1 MRKICFVTGS
11 RADYGLLYELIKLT
25 QNSKKTK
32 LQIIATCMHLS
43 PKFGNTYRE
52 IEKDGFKITQKVK
65 IPLNSDRPSDISNA
79 AAKVMIGISKA
90 YKKLSPDIVVLL
102 GDRFEML
109 SAAFAAAAAKIPI
122 AHLHGGESSLGSL
135 DEAIRHSITKM
146 SAFHFVSTEK
156 YRKRVIQ
163 LGEKPS
169 SVYVVGALGVER
181 IKKIK
186 LFSITDIEKKLNFKF
201 DKNNILITYHPVTL
215 DEHSAFKDIKEV
227 LAALKEF
234 KNTKKIFT
242 MPNADVGGVLI
253 YNMIKKFVKNKKNNS
268 VLFKS
273 LGQKMY
279 FSVMKNSDLVLG
291 NSSSGIIET
300 PTLNKPSINIGDRQG
315 GRVTAKSTIT
325 CNADRKVIIK
335 IINKIL
341 YRNCKNRTK
350 KFYNPYEKLH
360 TSKKI
365 YDKIST
371 LELKNIIK
379 KKFHDIKND

>member
-1 MRKICFVTGS
+1 
-11 RADYGLLYELIKLT
+11 
-25 QNSKKTK
+25 
-32 LQIIATCMHLS
+32 
-43 PKFGNTYRE
+43 
-52 IEKDGFKITQKVK
+52 
-65 IPLNSDRPSDISNA
+65 
-79 AAKVMIGISKA
+79 
-90 YKKLSPDIVVLL
+90 
-102 GDRFEML
+102 
-109 SAAFAAAAAKIPI
+109 
-122 AHLHGGESSLGSL
+122 
-135 DEAIRHSITKM
+135 
-146 SAFHFVSTEK
+146 
-156 YRKRVIQ
+156 
-163 LGEKPS
+163 
-169 SVYVVGALGVER
+169 
-181 IKKIK
+181 
-186 LFSITDIEKKLNFKF
+186 
-201 DKNNILITYHPVTL
+201 
-215 DEHSAFKDIKEV
+215 
-227 LAALKEF
+227 
-234 KNTKKIFT
+234 
-242 MPNADVGGVLI
+242 MPNADVGGDLI

-341 YRNCKNRTK
+341 YRNFKNRTK

-379 KKFHDIKND
+379 KKFHDIRND

>member
-11 RADYGLLYELIKLT
+11 RADYGLLFELIKLT
-25 QNSKKTK
+25 QKSKKTK

-43 PKFGNTYRE
+43 PKFGNTYKE

-65 IPLNSDRPSDISNA
+65 IPLNSDRPTDISNA
-79 AAKVMIGISKA
+79 TARALIGISKA

-135 DEAIRHSITKM
+135 DEVIRHSITKM
-146 SAFHFVSTEK
+146 SSYHFVSTEK
-156 YRKRVIQ
+156 YRDRVIQ

-186 LFSITDIEKKLNFKF
+186 LFSKKDIEKKLNFTF

-215 DEHSAFKDIKEV
+215 DKHSAFKDVKEV
-227 LAALKEF
+227 LLALKKF

-242 MPNADVGGVLI
+242 MPNADVGGALI
-253 YNMIKKFVKNKKNNS
+253 NNMIKKFVKNKKNNS
-268 VLFKS
+268 VFFKS

-300 PTLNKPSINIGDRQG
+300 PSLNKYSINIGDRQG

-325 CNADRKVIIK
+325 CEADQKIIIKVIKK
-335 IINKIL
+335 IFF
-341 YRNCKNRTK
+341 KNLKNTTK
-350 KFYNPYEKLH
+350 KFHNPYEKSN

-365 YDKIST
+365 YDKIKT

-379 KKFHDIKND
+379 KKFYDIKK

>member
-11 RADYGLLYELIKLT
+11 RADYGLLFELIKLT
-25 QNSKKTK
+25 QKSKKTK

-43 PKFGNTYRE
+43 PKFGNTYKE

-65 IPLNSDRPSDISNA
+65 IPLNSDRPTDISNA
-79 AAKVMIGISKA
+79 TARALIGISKA

-135 DEAIRHSITKM
+135 DEVIRHSNTKM
-146 SAFHFVSTEK
+146 SSYHFVSTEK
-156 YRKRVIQ
+156 YRDRVIQ

-186 LFSITDIEKKLNFKF
+186 LFSKKDIEKKLNFTF

-215 DEHSAFKDIKEV
+215 DKHSAFKDVKEV
-227 LAALKEF
+227 LLALKKF

-242 MPNADVGGVLI
+242 MPNADVGGALI
-253 YNMIKKFVKNKKNNS
+253 NNMIKKFVKNKKNNS
-268 VLFKS
+268 VFFKS

-300 PTLNKPSINIGDRQG
+300 PSLNKYSINIGDRQG

-325 CNADRKVIIK
+325 CEADQKIIIKVIKK
-335 IINKIL
+335 IFF
-341 YRNCKNRTK
+341 KNLKNTTK
-350 KFYNPYEKLH
+350 KFHNPYEKSN

-365 YDKIST
+365 YDKIKT

-379 KKFHDIKND
+379 KKFYDIKK

>member
-1 MRKICFVTGS
+1 
-11 RADYGLLYELIKLT
+11 
-25 QNSKKTK
+25 
-32 LQIIATCMHLS
+32 MHLS
-43 PKFGNTYRE
+43 PKFGNTYKE

-65 IPLNSDRPSDISNA
+65 IPLNSDRPTDISNA
-79 AAKVMIGISKA
+79 TARALIGISKA

-135 DEAIRHSITKM
+135 DEVIRHSITKM
-146 SAFHFVSTEK
+146 SSYHFVSTEK
-156 YRKRVIQ
+156 YRDRVIQ

-186 LFSITDIEKKLNFKF
+186 LFSKKDIEKKLNFTF

-215 DEHSAFKDIKEV
+215 DKHSAFKDVKEV
-227 LAALKEF
+227 LLALKKF

-242 MPNADVGGVLI
+242 MPNADVGGALI
-253 YNMIKKFVKNKKNNS
+253 NNMIKKFVKNKKNNS
-268 VLFKS
+268 VFFKS

-300 PTLNKPSINIGDRQG
+300 PSLNKYSINIGDRQG

-325 CNADRKVIIK
+325 CEADQKIIIKVIKK
-335 IINKIL
+335 IFF
-341 YRNCKNRTK
+341 KNLKNTTK
-350 KFYNPYEKLH
+350 KFHNPYEKSN

-365 YDKIST
+365 YDKIKT

-379 KKFHDIKND
+379 KKFYDIKK